1 MRRKIDVTAGEML
14 ELRKQG
20 LSNHDIARCLDISEQ
35 TVRRYIG
42 NQNRHME
49 RLAAFA
55 DTPPKRKEMEVK
67 DEMPM
72 IPKYEPKPFKESYG
86 IGDYAI
92 ELSNDDRLVTVSSES
107 GDIVLAYEDIPDLVQ
122 FFAWAMRTRME
133 VTADAANTEVQKQGG
148 ESERGEV

>member
-20 LSNHDIARCLDISEQ
+20 LSNHDIAMCLDISEQ

-42 NQNRHME
+42 KQGGHME
-49 RLAAFA
+49 RLEAFA

-67 DEMPM
+67 EEMSM
-72 IPKYEPKPFKESYG
+72 IPKYEPKPVFEEFD
-86 IGDYAI
+86 IGEYSI
-92 ELSNDDRLVTVSSES
+92 ELDRRGHTLRIA
-107 GDIVLAYEDIPDLVQ
+107 GDNEEITLPYRSVPDLVQ
-122 FFAWAMRTRME
+122 FLAWAMRTRRE
-133 VTADAANTEVQKQGG
+133 VTADGENTEVQKQGG